1 MLTFRPLV
9 ATLAVWGSLSS
20 PAEPLRAQG
29 DRSPLSRLQ
38 QRIEFLTRHINAEW
52 GIYIKSLDTGEE
64 VALNADA
71 AFDTMSVIKIPIMV
85 EAFRQIE
92 AGKFALADRV
102 AVKESEMRFGTG
114 ILRSLDP
121 GAQISVKD
129 VIMLMN
135 IVSDNTATDI
145 MYEKVGGP
153 VRVTAAMRELG
164 FSTMEA
170 RGTTFEW
177 FRALSATADPSYAQL
192 GPLELFRK
200 GPAGDAASRWKFH
213 SEGNNPFGLSSAR
226 EMGMLLEK
234 IYRNQVASK
243 ASCEMMLDMMGRQ
256 VYTSRLPRYLG
267 PLGYRVPHKTGDFLP
282 FIGNDVGYILSPD
295 VHLVMV
301 VFDRLHQG
309 DPVGFEDTIG
319 RMAEA
324 AATFFDLGR

>member
-1 MLTFRPLV
+1 MRSNHRWPL
-9 ATLAVWGSLSS
+9 ALAVSS
-20 PAEPLRAQG
+20 ALTLPALPALAQG
-29 DRSPLSRLQ
+29 ERPSLARLQ
-38 QRIEFLTRHINAEW
+38 QRIEFLTRHVDAEW

-64 VALNADA
+64 LALNADA

-85 EAFRQIE
+85 EAFRQME
-92 AGKFALADRV
+92 AGKFALSDRV
-102 AVKESEMRFGTG
+102 TVKESEMRFGTG

-153 VRVTAAMRELG
+153 ARVTAAMRELG
-164 FSTMEA
+164 FTTMEA

-177 FRALSATADPSYAQL
+177 FRALSATADPSYNQL

-213 SEGNNPFGLSSAR
+213 SQGENPFGLSSAR
-226 EMGMLLEK
+226 EMGILLEK

-243 ASCEMMLDMMGRQ
+243 ASCELMLDMMGRQ

-295 VHLVMV
+295 LHLVMV

-309 DPVGFEDTIG
+309 DPVAFEDTIG

>member
-1 MLTFRPLV
+1 MSKVKRVL
-9 ATLAVWGSLSS
+9 ATLAVVLSAQPSL
-20 PAEPLRAQG
+20 AQG
-29 DRSPLSRLQ
+29 ERSSLSRL
-38 QRIEFLTRHINAEW
+38 RERLEFLTRHVDAEW
-52 GIYIKSLDTGEE
+52 GIYVKSLDTGEE

-71 AFDTMSVIKIPIMV
+71 PFDTMSVIKIPIMV

-92 AGKFALADRV
+92 AGKFALSDRV
-102 AVKESEMRFGTG
+102 TVKESDMRFGTG
-114 ILRSLDP
+114 VLRSLDP

-129 VIMLMN
+129 VITLMN

-153 VRVTAAMRELG
+153 ARVTAAMRELG

-177 FRALSATADPSYAQL
+177 FCALSATADPSYAQL

-213 SEGNNPFGLSSAR
+213 SEAKHPFGLSSAR
-226 EMGMLLEK
+226 EMGALLER

-256 VYTSRLPRYLG
+256 VYSTRLPRYLG
-267 PLGYRVPHKTGDFLP
+267 TLGYRVPHKTGDFLP

-295 VHLVMV
+295 VHLVIV
-301 VFDRLHQG
+301 VFDRLHRG
-309 DPVGFEDTIG
+309 DPVAFEDTIG
-319 RMAEA
+319 RIAEA
-324 AATFFDLGR
+324 AAMFFDLAR